1 MSAVVETKP
10 SKAMFWASWVLSII
24 PIMMLGSGA
33 IFGLLQMPF
42 VVEGMVKYGFTPG
55 LVRYVALAEGLCAIL
70 YAIPATAPVG
80 AMLMTA
86 YFGGAVVTHMR
97 AGESQW
103 FVPVIFGVLV
113 WAGLLMRR
121 VDLRHAVLGI

>member
-1 MSAVVETKP
+1 MSAVETTP
-10 SKAMFWASWVLSII
+10 SKAMYWTGWVLSII
-24 PIMMLGSGA
+24 PLIMLASGA

-42 VVEGMVKYGFTPG
+42 VLEGMVKYGFTPG
-55 LVRYVALAEGLCAIL
+55 LVRYVALAEGLCAVL

-86 YFGGAVVTHMR
+86 YFGGAVVTHIR
-97 AGESQW
+97 AGESEW
-103 FVPVIFGVLV
+103 FVPIVFGVLV

-121 VDLRHAVLGI
+121 VDLRRAVLGI